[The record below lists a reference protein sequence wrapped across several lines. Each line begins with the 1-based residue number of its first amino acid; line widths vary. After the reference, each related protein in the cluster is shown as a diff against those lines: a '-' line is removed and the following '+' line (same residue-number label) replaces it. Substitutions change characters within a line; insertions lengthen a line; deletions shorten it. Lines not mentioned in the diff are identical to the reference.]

1 VTGLLQSEGYARALL
16 ATLPGVSDETVATR
30 LASRMQRQNRVLLR
44 DNPPSACFLVDELSL
59 YRRVGSTEVMAA
71 QLSRLLEVA
80 AMTRVIVQV
89 LPAVAHPVNASG
101 FLMADAAAWIEH
113 AAGGFTYTDEETVT
127 AIAQRFDT
135 LRSES
140 YRASESAALIERL
153 AGTWAA
159 GGNPLT
165 QTPTAATA

>member
-1 VTGLLQSEGYARALL
+1 MSKSSAFVMPPPCPCLCARRPPPPKGAPASQSAGCTGNPKISGPRDL
-16 ATLPGVSDETVATR
+16 A
-30 LASRMQRQNRVLLR
+30 ASH
-44 DNPPSACFLVDELSL
+44 
-59 YRRVGSTEVMAA
+59 RR
-71 QLSRLLEVA
+71 
-80 AMTRVIVQV
+80 
-89 LPAVAHPVNASG
+89 PVNASG
-101 FLMADAAAWIEH
+101 FLMADNAVWIEH
-113 AAGGFTYTDEETVT
+113 AAGGFTYTDDETVS
-127 AIAQRFDT
+127 ALSVRFDT